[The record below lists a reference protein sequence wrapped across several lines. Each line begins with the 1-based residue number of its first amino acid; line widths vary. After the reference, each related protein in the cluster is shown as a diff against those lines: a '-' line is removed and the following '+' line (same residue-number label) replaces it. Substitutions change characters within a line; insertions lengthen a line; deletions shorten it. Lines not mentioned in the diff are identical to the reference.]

1 MTART
6 PGDRARR
13 RNLADASITPM
24 PAFAGLL
31 RRIPGQR
38 HRTSLLAS
46 LDVPASGHHGASQIG
61 TER

>member
-13 RNLADASITPM
+13 RNLVDASITPM
-24 PAFAGLL
+24 PAFTGLL
-31 RRIPGQR
+31 LRVPGQR
-38 HRTSLLAS
+38 HRTNPIAS
-46 LDVPASGHHGASQIG
+46 LDAPAAGHEKASRIG

>member
-38 HRTSLLAS
+38 HRTNPIAS
-46 LDVPASGHHGASQIG
+46 LEAPAPGHEGGSRIG